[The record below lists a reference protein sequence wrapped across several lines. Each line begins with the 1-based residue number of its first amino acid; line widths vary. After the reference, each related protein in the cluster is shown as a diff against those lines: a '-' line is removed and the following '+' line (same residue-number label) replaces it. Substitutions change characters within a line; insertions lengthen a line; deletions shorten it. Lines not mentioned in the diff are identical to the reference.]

1 MSEIFREIDDELRR
15 ENYAKLW
22 ARYGRYIVGLVVLLI
37 VATAGFVGCRAYEA
51 RQQRAESV
59 RYAAALDLV
68 KKGQLAPAADAFALL
83 AREGRAGLAALSRLQ
98 EAALRTQAG
107 DQQAASA
114 AYKALA
120 TDSSVDA
127 SYRDLATLLLGL
139 QDLKAADPKVA
150 IADVASLTAAT
161 NPWRFSALEVTALA
175 DLRAGDRAAARTLYK
190 QLADDLA
197 APSGLRARAA
207 EMSAALAD

>member
-1 MSEIFREIDDELRR
+1 VSEIFREIDEELRR
-15 ENYAKLW
+15 DNYAKLW
-22 ARYGRYIVGLVVLLI
+22 ARYGHYLVGLVVLII
-37 VATAGFVGCRAYEA
+37 VATAAVVGWRGYQAQ
-51 RQQRAESV
+51 QQRAESV
-59 RYAAALDLV
+59 RYAGALEQA

-83 AREGRAGLAALSRLQ
+83 ARDGTAGLAALARLQ
-98 EAALRTQAG
+98 EAALRAQTG
-107 DQQAASA
+107 DTAAAAA

-120 TDSSVDA
+120 ADGSVDV
-127 SYRDLATLLLGL
+127 SYRDLATLLLAL
-139 QDLKAADPKVA
+139 QDLKSTDPKVA
-150 IADVASLTAAT
+150 IADVAPLTAAT

-175 DLRAGDRAAARTLYK
+175 DLRAGDRAAAHTLYK